1 MPPPSPAAQLNALL
15 LADFNEKICTQSK
28 LRAWCA
34 FWGEAQSRPI
44 YQEKCDAN
52 DQACNRELEEVCAR
66 LIAEGGYS
74 HNAARV
80 ARLLRVIV
88 EGLWLDIMSMTTPYS
103 RDEAIRTVYVCASA
117 LFPRHFGEAGLL
129 E

>member
-1 MPPPSPAAQLNALL
+1 M

-44 YQEKCDAN
+44 YQEKCAAN
-52 DQACNRELEEVCAR
+52 DQACNAELEEVCGR
-66 LIAEGGYS
+66 LIKEGGYT

-80 ARLLRVIV
+80 ARVLRVTI

-103 RDEAIRTVYVCASA
+103 RDEAIRTVYVCAAA
-117 LFPRHFGEAGLL
+117 LFPRHFREAGLL